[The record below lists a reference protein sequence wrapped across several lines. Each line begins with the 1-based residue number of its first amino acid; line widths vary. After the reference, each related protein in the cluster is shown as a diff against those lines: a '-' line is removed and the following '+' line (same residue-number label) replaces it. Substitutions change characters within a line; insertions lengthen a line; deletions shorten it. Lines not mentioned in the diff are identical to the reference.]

1 MRTRRRRWTDRT
13 MRRPRRALYIAWVV
27 LRYRLDTLA
36 QELRLPVPLRLPLA
50 LLRLLPAPR
59 RPRGERL
66 RLTLETLGPVF
77 VKFGQVL
84 STRPDLVPEDL
95 CAELDKLQDSVPP
108 FAGDLFAKLVEEALG
123 QPVTALFARFD
134 REPLAS
140 ASVAQV
146 HAAVLPD
153 GREVV
158 VKAIRPG
165 IRALIELDCA
175 LLSAAARLLERY
187 SAEARRLRPVA
198 VARDYRT
205 TILDELD
212 LQREAANTAIL
223 RRNFA
228 DSPLLHVPQIHW
240 PLTNAR
246 VLVMDRIHAIP
257 VTDVAA
263 LHQAGV
269 DFRVLAERGVE
280 IFFTQ
285 VFGHNF
291 FHADMHPGNIFVD
304 ARNPRLPRYVAIDC
318 AVIGILSDS
327 DQYYLA
333 RNLLAIFRR
342 DYRQVAELHQV
353 AGWVPE
359 GTSLIELEGAVRTV
373 CEPRFQRPLKDISLA
388 HLLIDLFLVARRFD
402 AEIQP
407 SLVLLQKTL
416 LNIEGLG
423 RQLYPELDLWQTAH
437 PFLERWLRERFHPR
451 RLLHG
456 LQRHG
461 PEWFEQLPELPQ
473 RLHRILARLD
483 AAEQAR
489 SSGTASVGPTPRCL
503 TTPLATLC
511 LGTGGGILATTGGAM
526 ALTTTSATGLVLIA
540 VGLLLSLRRGSWDNG
555 GNRR

>member
-1 MRTRRRRWTDRT
+1 MI
-13 MRRPRRALYIAWVV
+13 RPRRALYIAWVA

-36 QELRLPVPLRLPLA
+36 QDLRLPFPLRLPLA
-50 LLRLLPAPR
+50 LLRLLPTPH

-77 VKFGQVL
+77 VKFGQAL
-84 STRPDLVPEDL
+84 STRPDLIPADV
-95 CAELDKLQDSVPP
+95 CAELDRLQDSVPP
-108 FAGDLFAKLVEEALG
+108 FAGDAFAALVEAALG
-123 QPVTALFARFD
+123 QPLSALFARFD

-165 IRALIELDCA
+165 IRAVIELDCA
-175 LLSAAARLLERY
+175 LLSAAARFLERY
-187 SAEARRLRPVA
+187 SAEARRLHLVA

-223 RRNFA
+223 RRNFT
-228 DSPLLHVPQIHW
+228 DSPLLHVPAIHW

-257 VTDVAA
+257 VADVTA
-263 LHQAGV
+263 LRHAGV
-269 DFRVLAERGVE
+269 DFRVLAERGME

-285 VFGHNF
+285 VFSHNF

-304 ARNPRLPRYVAIDC
+304 AGSPRLPRYVAIDC
-318 AVIGILSDS
+318 AVIGTLSDR

-342 DYRQVAELHQV
+342 DYRQVAELHRL

-359 GTSLIELEGAVRTV
+359 CTSLVELEGAVRTV

-461 PEWFEQLPELPQ
+461 PEWLEQLPELPQ
-473 RLHRILARLD
+473 RLHRILARLE
-483 AAEQAR
+483 AAEHAPGSAQTP
-489 SSGTASVGPTPRCL
+489 SGLPSQR
-503 TTPLATLC
+503 LAQSLAALC
-511 LGTGGGILATTGGAM
+511 LGAGGGILASSGAM
-526 ALTTTSATGLVLIA
+526 ALTATSATGLGLIA
-540 VGLLLSLRRGSWDNG
+540 LGLLLSLRRGS
-555 GNRR
+555 